1 MLSPQV
7 VQAVQRLQHPP
18 QHHKGAVLIRA
29 PPGTLTH
36 VQQAQNQAQNHAQNQ
51 VQNQAQ
57 IGLNQSQVDRLQM
70 EEPRDL
76 SAKPSAPVSLPISFL
91 PHGQRSVAFVQQ
103 QAPQQ
108 PSYKG
113 PQLPPQAPQIPP
125 QTTAQAMARLPP
137 GSSISLTNSVEL
149 SPRPVGPEFLQQR
162 IDKVISENQAIVE
175 TWDSLHWPRR

>member
-57 IGLNQSQVDRLQM
+57 IGLNQSQIDRLQM

-113 PQLPPQAPQIPP
+113 PQLPHQAPQIPP

>member
-36 VQQAQNQAQNHAQNQ
+36 VQQAQNQAQNQGQNQAQNQ
-51 VQNQAQ
+51 GQ
-57 IGLNQSQVDRLQM
+57 IGLNQSQIDRLQM

-103 QAPQQ
+103 QAPQ

-175 TWDSLHWPRR
+175 TWDSLHLPQR

>member
-36 VQQAQNQAQNHAQNQ
+36 VQQAQNQSQIGPNHG
-51 VQNQAQ
+51 Q
-57 IGLNQSQVDRLQM
+57 IGLNQSQIDRLQM

-103 QAPQQ
+103 QAPQ

-113 PQLPPQAPQIPP
+113 PQLPPQAPQVPP
-125 QTTAQAMARLPP
+125 QTTTQAMARLPP

>member
-36 VQQAQNQAQNHAQNQ
+36 VQQAQNQAQNQGQNQAQNQ
-51 VQNQAQ
+51 GQ
-57 IGLNQSQVDRLQM
+57 IGLNQSQLDRLQM

-103 QAPQQ
+103 QAPQ